1 MADDLGSGVDEL
13 LASLAHKQTLHRE
26 RAAAKLGRWL
36 RALPAEPEASDL
48 TTLST
53 IEAGVLAACEAEAW
67 EGRQGG
73 FLGARKL
80 LSERAPADAFVA
92 GAVAAACARLEDP
105 EARVRLAV
113 AEAFLALATL
123 RGAALLADVHERLLG
138 SIDAN
143 FELLAQSAAER
154 KKEGDDEAEAAGYD
168 SADGYNTVEG
178 TERPAGERLSGKAA
192 ASLAE
197 RGSSEGGAGWKC
209 LETGLKAL
217 ERVVEGCKG
226 ELGEWLPKV
235 IAPVLRSASH
245 TNRFVR
251 EVGLHAAAT
260 LCRHLPAAALGEYAS
275 PLEAQLRAGLCDNW
289 SQVRYA
295 ASTATRAFCAKLS
308 PLSPASEAALLPPM
322 CLNRYY
328 VAEGVRRYSQ
338 QTWHELYGDGGA
350 PRAPCGGAML
360 GARKSRRPT
369 HPSPP
374 LLRDRR
380 GGAHPPRRRLLL
392 RRHGRG
398 REPRSARGRVP
409 LRR

>member
-308 PLSPASEAALLPPM
+308 PLSAASEAALLPPM

-392 RRHGRG
+392 RRHG
-398 REPRSARGRVP
+398 
-409 LRR
+409 